1 MLSGRTPILILKEG
15 TEREKGR
22 DAQYNNIRAAMAIA
36 DAVRST
42 LGPKGMDKMLVDS
55 MGDVIITN
63 DGVTILKEIDVE
75 HPAAKMIVEVAKTQD
90 AETGDGTTTAVI
102 LAGELLKQAQDLLEQ
117 DIHPTTIAD
126 GYRMA
131 SIKAIQVL
139 DDIALKV
146 KPSDAATLKRIAE
159 TSLTGK
165 VAGSNKELLADIAYK
180 AVTAIMEKDGDDI
193 SVDIDN
199 IKVEKKQGG
208 SAEDTELI
216 EGIILDKDRVHTGM
230 PQSVKN
236 AKILLLNTA
245 LEVGKT
251 EIDAK
256 IEITDPSQLQKF
268 LDQEEQMIR
277 DMVEQVKKSG
287 ATVLFCQKGIDD
299 LAQHYL
305 AKAGIFAL
313 RRVSEKDMKK
323 LAKATGA
330 SILSD
335 LDEITAKDLGKAGMV
350 EERKIGDDKMTF
362 VTDCK
367 KAKAVSI
374 LIRGGTEH
382 VVDEIER
389 GLHDAL
395 GVIGVAIEDG
405 KMVTG
410 GGSAAV
416 EIAMAARDYAAT
428 VGGREQLAIEKFA
441 DAMETIPRA
450 LATSAGMDPI
460 DMIIGLHK
468 AHADGHTHHGVN
480 VYTGKIEDMKKLHV
494 LEPLR
499 VGRQAVRSATE
510 VAIMILRIDD
520 VIAAK
525 SAGGGKGGG
534 GGGMGMDED
543 FD

>member
-1 MLSGRTPILILKEG
+1 MLSGKTPIFILKEG
-15 TEREKGR
+15 TEQEKGR
-22 DAQYNNIRAAMAIA
+22 DAQNNNIRAAMAIA

-90 AETGDGTTTAVI
+90 AETGDGTTTAVV
-102 LAGELLKQAQDLLEQ
+102 LAGELLKQAQSLLEQ
-117 DIHPTTIAD
+117 DIHPTTIAE
-126 GYRMA
+126 GYRLA
-131 SIKAIQVL
+131 STKAIKVL
-139 DDIALKV
+139 DKIAISV

-165 VAGSNKELLADIAYK
+165 VAGADKRLLADISYR
-180 AVTAIMEKDGDDI
+180 AVTTIMERTEDGI
-193 SVDIDN
+193 TVEIDN
-199 IKVEKKQGG
+199 IKIEKKQGG
-208 SAEDTELI
+208 SAADTELI
-216 EGIILDKDRVHTGM
+216 EGVILNKERVHTGM
-230 PQSVKN
+230 PQCIKN
-236 AKILLLNTA
+236 AKILLLNSA

-268 LDQEEQMIR
+268 LDQEEQMIK
-277 DMVEQVKKSG
+277 DMVTKVKKSG
-287 ATVLFCQKGIDD
+287 ANVLICQKGIDD

-305 AKAGIFAL
+305 AKTGIIAL

-323 LAKATGA
+323 LAMATGA

-335 LDEITAKDLGKAGMV
+335 LDEITTSDLGKAGMV

-374 LIRGGTEH
+374 LVRGGTEH

-395 GVIGVAIEDG
+395 GVIAVAIEDG
-405 KMVTG
+405 KMVIG
-410 GGSAAV
+410 GGSAAMEV
-416 EIAMAARDYAAT
+416 AMATRKYAAT

-441 DAMETIPRA
+441 NAIETIPRA

-460 DMIIGLHK
+460 DMIIALHK
-468 AHADGHTHHGVN
+468 EHADGNIHYGVN

-499 VGRQAVRSATE
+499 VGRHAVRSATE
-510 VAIMILRIDD
+510 VAIMVLRIDD

-525 SAGGGKGGG
+525 GGSGTGGA